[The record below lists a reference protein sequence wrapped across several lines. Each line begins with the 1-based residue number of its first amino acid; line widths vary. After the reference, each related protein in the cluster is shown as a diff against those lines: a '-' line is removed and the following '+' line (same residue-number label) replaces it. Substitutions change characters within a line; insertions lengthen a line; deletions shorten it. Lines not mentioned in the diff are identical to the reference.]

1 MQKLGKYTQSD
12 LMFDLVSDNYRILLV
27 MSRFGIG
34 LGFGKKTIE
43 EVCKLNNV
51 DTKTFLTVTNM
62 LLTDEPPTDIYNSVS
77 MEALLSYLQN
87 SHAYF
92 LKFRLPLIREQ
103 LVQIVGH
110 NELSRAIMGYFDEYT
125 TGVEEHMT
133 YEEHI
138 VFPYVRTLLK
148 GTRPSDYSIEVFRR
162 QHDRVEALL
171 TEFKNILIKY
181 YPSASTNELNSLMF
195 DIFDCEQ
202 DLASHNAVEDLL
214 FVPAVKILEQKTK
227 EK

>member
-1 MQKLGKYTQSD
+1 MQKFGKYTKSD
-12 LMFDLVSDNYRILLV
+12 MMFDLVSDNYRILLV
-27 MSRFGIG
+27 MSRFGIS

-43 EVCKLNNV
+43 EVCELNAV
-51 DTKTFLTVTNM
+51 DTTTFLTVTNM
-62 LLTDEPPTDIYNSVS
+62 LLTDEPPADLSDSVS
-77 MEALLSYLQN
+77 VEALLSYLQN
-87 SHAYF
+87 SHSYF
-92 LKFRLPLIREQ
+92 LKFRLPRIREK
-103 LVQIVGH
+103 LMQIVGQ

-133 YEEHI
+133 YEEQI
-138 VFPYVRTLLK
+138 VFPYVRMLLS
-148 GTRPSDYSIEVFRR
+148 GTKPHDYSIEVFRR

-214 FVPAVKILEQKTK
+214 FVPAVRILEQKTK
-227 EK
+227 DK